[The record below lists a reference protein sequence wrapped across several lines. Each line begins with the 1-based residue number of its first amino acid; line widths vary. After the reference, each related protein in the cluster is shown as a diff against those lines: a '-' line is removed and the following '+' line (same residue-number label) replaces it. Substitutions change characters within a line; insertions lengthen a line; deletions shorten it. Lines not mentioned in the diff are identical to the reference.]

1 MVKNS
6 SSKRGV
12 SGRRIALVGTLSALI
27 VTNGGLWYE
36 SKMDYDRLES
46 TYSTTKANL
55 LKQEGKVAQ
64 QEKEIENLNSN
75 LKTVSKEKETI
86 IDEKESV
93 TQEKNS
99 LTQERDALIQE
110 KQNLEAELKAEREKN
125 SAKKTKE
132 YSDAKEPEVQSA
144 PQTKAE
150 GGSGGYQG
158 WNKVNVEATGYSNV
172 ADELGGGDLTAI
184 GTGVRWGVIAV
195 DPNVIPL
202 GSKVYIPAFGRTFI
216 AEDTGGM
223 IKGNRIDVFFNH
235 GDQARTWGRKNIEVY
250 VQPK

>member
-12 SGRRIALVGTLSALI
+12 SGRRIALVGTLSAL
-27 VTNGGLWYE
+27 VMASSGMWYNSE
-36 SKMDYDRLES
+36 VDYDKLENS
-46 TYSTTKANL
+46 YSVTKAQL
-55 LKQEGKVAQ
+55 LKQEDKVSQ

-75 LKTVSKEKETI
+75 FKAVTKEKDL
-86 IDEKESV
+86 IDSENENLMHEKD
-93 TQEKNS
+93 S
-99 LTQERDALIQE
+99 LAQERDALIQE
-110 KQNLEAELKAEREKN
+110 KQNLEAELQSEREKK
-125 SAKKTKE
+125 SAKKTEE
-132 YSDAKEPEVQSA
+132 YPEAKEPEVQNA
-144 PQTKAE
+144 PQAKKDS
-150 GGSGGYQG
+150 GGNGYQG
-158 WNKVNVEATGYSNV
+158 WNKLNVEATGYSNV
-172 ADELGGGDLTAI
+172 DDELGGGDLTAI

-202 GSKVYIPAFGRTFI
+202 GSTVYIPAFGQTFI

>member
-12 SGRRIALVGTLSALI
+12 SGRRIALVGTLSAL
-27 VTNGGLWYE
+27 VMASSGLWYE
-36 SKMDYDRLES
+36 SEMDYDRLES
-46 TYSTTKANL
+46 TYSVTKAQL

-64 QEKEIENLNSN
+64 QEKEIKNLNSN
-75 LKTVSKEKETI
+75 LKTVNKEKEVI
-86 IDEKESV
+86 INEKESV
-93 TQEKNS
+93 AQEKNS

-110 KQNLEAELKAEREKN
+110 KQNLEEELKAEREKN
-125 SAKKTKE
+125 SAKKTEE
-132 YSDAKEPEVQSA
+132 YSEAKEPEVQSA
-144 PQTKAE
+144 PQAKE
-150 GGSGGYQG
+150 DSGDNGYQG
-158 WNKVNVEATGYSNV
+158 WKKLNVEATGYSNV

-202 GSKVYIPAFGRTFI
+202 GSTVYIPAFGQTFI

-223 IKGNRIDVFFNH
+223 IKGSRIDVFFNH
-235 GDQARTWGRKNIEVY
+235 GNQARTWGRKNIEVY